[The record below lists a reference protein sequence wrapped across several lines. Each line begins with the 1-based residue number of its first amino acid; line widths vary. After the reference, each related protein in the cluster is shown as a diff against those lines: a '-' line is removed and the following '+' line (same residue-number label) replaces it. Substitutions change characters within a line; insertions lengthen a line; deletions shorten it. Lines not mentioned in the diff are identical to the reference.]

1 MPHAQKTHQE
11 ELSTDRES
19 NTGFPATSLSAILII
34 SYHLENTPRS
44 QTHYFCYS
52 YFDQTNLNHKI
63 WSKLSSGQIILSVN
77 VFNWTESRIT
87 QEMDSWACLWEI
99 ISVALIRW
107 KVQPVLGGLS
117 SWLRSWTAEKEKGLW
132 AAGSLPDCGS
142 QVRWASASSYCCLGL
157 PHHDRPNSWT
167 VSHGKAFLSSG
178 VFAKWVFYN
187 QEKKL
192 KTLFPTP
199 HSHMDASVSSRW
211 VPTAE
216 TQFEEFEHPF
226 QMLQTPRSPS
236 SLQPWCIYSFL
247 QRTQPV
253 DGA

>member
-1 MPHAQKTHQE
+1 MP
-11 ELSTDRES
+11 
-19 NTGFPATSLSAILII
+19 
-34 SYHLENTPRS
+34 
-44 QTHYFCYS
+44 
-52 YFDQTNLNHKI
+52 
-63 WSKLSSGQIILSVN
+63 V
-77 VFNWTESRIT
+77 
-87 QEMDSWACLWEI
+87 EI
-99 ISVALIRW
+99 ISILLIRW

-132 AAGSLPDCGS
+132 AAGS

-157 PHHDRPNSWT
+157 PHHNGPNSWT

-178 VFAKWVFYN
+178 VFAKGVSYN

-199 HSHMDASVSSRW
+199 HSHMDVSVSW

-216 TQFEEFEHPF
+216 TQFEEFQHPF